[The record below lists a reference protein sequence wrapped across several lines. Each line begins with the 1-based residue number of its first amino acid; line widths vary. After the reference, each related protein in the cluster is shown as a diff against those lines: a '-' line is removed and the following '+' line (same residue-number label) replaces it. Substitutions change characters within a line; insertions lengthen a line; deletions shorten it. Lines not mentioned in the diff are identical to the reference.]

1 MSFIFNSCLLFA
13 TISCYLPSE
22 HSLSADSVKTSI
34 RAELQIGEY
43 GDLLKGEK
51 IKKKYIFGNEED
63 YTVPAKYIKR
73 LYTYKKLSC
82 QEFHNRYYLNNKLWT
97 SLNDAI
103 AADSHKALLQA
114 TIVDMVDWLNPTQTH
129 NLKYTFNLGERF
141 FRPTEEEYEVGS
153 AQRTVYGCF
162 VSKNNPS
169 DKTIFCLT
177 ITMKVKKNSQ
187 K

>member
-1 MSFIFNSCLLFA
+1 MSFILNSCLLVASIFC
-13 TISCYLPSE
+13 SLPSE
-22 HSLSADSVKTSI
+22 HSLSTASVKTFI

-43 GDLLKGEK
+43 GDLLKGEI
-51 IKKKYIFGNEED
+51 IKKDYIFGNEED
-63 YTVPAKYIKR
+63 YTIPAKYIKR

-97 SLNDAI
+97 SLNDAM

-114 TIVDMVDWLNPTQTH
+114 SIVDMVDWLNPTQSH
-129 NLKYTFNLGERF
+129 KLKYTFNLGESF
-141 FRPTEEEYEVGS
+141 FRPTADEYEVGS
-153 AQRTVYGCF
+153 VQRTVYGCF

-169 DKTIFCLT
+169 DKTIFSLT
-177 ITMKVKKNSQ
+177 ITMKVKKNSH